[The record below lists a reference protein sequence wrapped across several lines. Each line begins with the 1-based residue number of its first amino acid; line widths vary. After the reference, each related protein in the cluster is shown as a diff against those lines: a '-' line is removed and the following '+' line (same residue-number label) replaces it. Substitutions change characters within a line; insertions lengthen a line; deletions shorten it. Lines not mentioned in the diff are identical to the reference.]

1 MTMHS
6 EYKSKFE
13 ILGNADV
20 FIWVN
25 NSRGDVKPQ
34 TNKQTNKQIN
44 KQTNKLGFL
53 SWKKF

>member
-13 ILGNADV
+13 ILGNGDV

-25 NSRGDVKPQ
+25 NSQGDVKPQ
-34 TNKQTNKQIN
+34 TNKQKN
-44 KQTNKLGFL
+44 KQT
-53 SWKKF
+53 KK